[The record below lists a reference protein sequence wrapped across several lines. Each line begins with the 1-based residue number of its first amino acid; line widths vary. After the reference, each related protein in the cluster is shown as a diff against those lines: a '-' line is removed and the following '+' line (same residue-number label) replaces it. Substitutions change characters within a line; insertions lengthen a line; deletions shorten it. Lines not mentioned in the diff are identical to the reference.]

1 LIKSSF
7 IKGAAMVAGRAINKW
22 DVENIVVEINSKKF
36 KPKISEDER
45 DLRYTKW
52 KMAIDRSLGWDN

>member
-1 LIKSSF
+1 
-7 IKGAAMVAGRAINKW
+7 MVAGRAINKW
-22 DVENIVVEINSKKF
+22 DVKNIVVEINSKKF